1 MIASL
6 PMTLLAAGLLCGA
19 SIPALAQPAAASGRN
34 VYEAGYF
41 SAFAPSNA
49 LQIVRRVPGFQLDE
63 GDTEVRGF
71 GQAAGNVVI
80 NGQRPTSK
88 SDTLDVVLARIPASR
103 VARVEVGPGDLFG
116 SEYAGKPQVVNLVLI
131 ETGGLAGTA
140 SSTVRRIF
148 SGELYPE
155 GSVSGLLRRGAS
167 TFNAS
172 VGLTNDTSDEEGSD
186 TYIDLPSRDLIE
198 FRRKLNE
205 TRSPEAYVSA
215 SWAHD
220 GGSHRTAHL
229 NGRFA
234 DERFALTQSSDV
246 FPTAGPIRDDR
257 LTQRFGT
264 REYEIGGDVTRPLL
278 GGGLKLVGL
287 ATRRTRDNREL
298 SLNRTQGEVIGGLA
312 QDLDDQLD
320 ERVLRLVWNRSD
332 VNGWSVETGAEAVL
346 NVLESDV
353 ELSSIDAGGTRTRI
367 DLPVDQAKVKEYRGE
382 AFVNAGRAFD
392 PTLRMDLGL
401 TYEISRLTVSG
412 DADADRT
419 LGFLKPK
426 ATFDWRPG
434 GGWHLRFAFARTVAQ
449 LQFVDFISVAEL
461 ASDRVNGGNADLEP
475 QRSWELLA
483 TAERPIL
490 GDGLIKLEAGY
501 NRTSKV
507 QDRVPTP
514 DGFDA
519 PGNLGTGHSYIGR
532 ATIDMPL
539 TRLGIKGGRLNTYVS
554 VVETSVTDPYTFE
567 ERAFSGNSLW
577 IATTSFRQD
586 LGTFAWGF
594 EVEYGAASAVYRRNE
609 IDRSRNDAPYVTAFV
624 EYRPDPLTT
633 LTFGLDNAIG
643 TRGTRERTF
652 FSPDRRTLEPDAFE
666 FRERNRHVIP
676 YVTVKRN
683 FG

>member
-1 MIASL
+1 
-6 PMTLLAAGLLCGA
+6 
-19 SIPALAQPAAASGRN
+19 
-34 VYEAGYF
+34 
-41 SAFAPSNA
+41 
-49 LQIVRRVPGFQLDE
+49 
-63 GDTEVRGF
+63 
-71 GQAAGNVVI
+71 
-80 NGQRPTSK
+80 
-88 SDTLDVVLARIPASR
+88 
-103 VARVEVGPGDLFG
+103 
-116 SEYAGKPQVVNLVLI
+116 
-131 ETGGLAGTA
+131 
-140 SSTVRRIF
+140 
-148 SGELYPE
+148 
-155 GSVSGLLRRGAS
+155 
-167 TFNAS
+167 
-172 VGLTNDTSDEEGSD
+172 
-186 TYIDLPSRDLIE
+186 
-198 FRRKLNE
+198 
-205 TRSPEAYVSA
+205 
-215 SWAHD
+215 
-220 GGSHRTAHL
+220 
-229 NGRFA
+229 
-234 DERFALTQSSDV
+234 
-246 FPTAGPIRDDR
+246 
-257 LTQRFGT
+257 
-264 REYEIGGDVTRPLL
+264 
-278 GGGLKLVGL
+278 
-287 ATRRTRDNREL
+287 
-298 SLNRTQGEVIGGLA
+298 
-312 QDLDDQLD
+312 
-320 ERVLRLVWNRSD
+320 
-332 VNGWSVETGAEAVL
+332 
-346 NVLESDV
+346 
-353 ELSSIDAGGTRTRI
+353 
-367 DLPVDQAKVKEYRGE
+367 
-382 AFVNAGRAFD
+382 
-392 PTLRMDLGL
+392 MDLGL

-554 VVETSVTDPYTFE
+554 VVETSVTDPYTFK

-633 LTFGLDNAIG
+633 VTFGLDNAIG